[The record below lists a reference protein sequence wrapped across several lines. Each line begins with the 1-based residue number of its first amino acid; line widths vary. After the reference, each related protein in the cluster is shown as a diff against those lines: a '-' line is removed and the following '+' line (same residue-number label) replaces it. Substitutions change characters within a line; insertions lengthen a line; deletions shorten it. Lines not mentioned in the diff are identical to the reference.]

1 MKRTTI
7 SDIAREAGVSKGAVS
22 YALNGR
28 PGVSEATRSRI
39 TAIAAR
45 MGWAP
50 SSVAR
55 ALSGGRAG
63 AFGLVIDRPAEV
75 LAAEPFFMRLIAG
88 IQHEL
93 GPGPTSLVLQVSPDH
108 DTELEI
114 YHRWHAERRVD
125 GVLLIDLRADDNRLD
140 VLASIGLPAVV
151 IGEPLGRTDIPSAWI
166 DDRAAIDE
174 VLDYLVALGHRRVVR
189 VAGPREFLHSRMRSA
204 AFLAAAA
211 RVGLE
216 AADVVHTDYSGE
228 SGAAAARRALVS
240 ALPPT
245 AMVFDN
251 DVMAVAAL
259 GVAQELGLSV
269 PGQLSLIAWE
279 DSLLCRLVRPALSA
293 VRRPVGEFGALAVS
307 LLRQVVTGASVSD
320 ACTSAPILVTRA
332 SSGPVCRDRPD
343 VSPWASTAD
352 WFVPPRFP

>member
-45 MGWAP
+45 MGWVP

-55 ALSGGRAG
+55 ALSDGRAG

-75 LAAEPFFMRLIAG
+75 LSAEPFFMRLIAG

-93 GPGPTSLVLQVSPDH
+93 GSGPTSLVLQVSPDH
-108 DTELEI
+108 DTELAI
-114 YHRWHAERRVD
+114 YRRWHAERRVD
-125 GVLLIDLRADDNRLD
+125 GVLLIDLRTRDQRLGL
-140 VLASIGLPAVV
+140 VASIGLPAVV

-166 DDRAAIDE
+166 DDRAAIEE

-189 VAGPREFLHSRMRSA
+189 VAGPSEFLHTRMRSE
-204 AFLAAAA
+204 AFLSAAA

-216 AADVVHTDYSGE
+216 VADVVHTDYSDE

-240 ALPPT
+240 AGSPT

-251 DVMAVAAL
+251 DVMAVAGL

-269 PGQLSLIAWE
+269 PDELSLIAWE
-279 DSLLCRLVRPALSA
+279 DSVLCRLVRPALSA
-293 VRRPVGEFGALAVS
+293 VRRPVAEFGALAVS
-307 LLRQVVTGASVSD
+307 LLRQVVAGTPAAD
-320 ACTSAPILVTRA
+320 TRTSAPILVTRA
-332 SSGPVCRDRPD
+332 SSGPVRRRLP
-343 VSPWASTAD
+343 
-352 WFVPPRFP
+352 